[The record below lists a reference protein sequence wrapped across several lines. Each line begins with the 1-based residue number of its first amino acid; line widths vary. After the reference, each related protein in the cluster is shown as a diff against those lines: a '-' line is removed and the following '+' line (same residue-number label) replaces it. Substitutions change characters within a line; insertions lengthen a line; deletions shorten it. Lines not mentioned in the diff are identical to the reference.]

1 MARTISTRLE
11 LTGEQEFR
19 KSMSAVNAQYKA
31 LQAEIKA
38 VSAEFAGNA
47 TSQDALRAKN
57 EILGRSVQVVQD
69 KMSLLDGQLTRQ
81 REYLNRL
88 GDELTRVIAA
98 EGEQSR
104 AATQA
109 QNAYNQQAAV
119 VSRLEADY
127 SRTRAELS
135 NLNREMREVEEAS
148 RGAGDALANDVLAG
162 TAAWDLICTGIQ
174 ATTQALREAVQTG
187 MAFDSSV
194 SDIAATMGTTVASLE
209 ELRGFALDMGA
220 STAFSAAQ
228 AAQALNYMALAGY
241 AAQTSMETLPNVLN
255 LAAAGGIELAAASDM
270 VTDAQSALGL
280 SMEQTAVLVD
290 EMAKA
295 STKTNTSV
303 AQLGEAILTVG
314 GTAKFMRGG
323 TAELNQ
329 VLGLLADNSIKGAEG
344 GTKLRNI
351 ILSLS
356 APTEAAAKQLEELG
370 VSVFDAEGNMRRF
383 SEFFPELNRALSSLT
398 DQKQI
403 EALGEIFNSRDIA
416 AAQALLGVTVERWG
430 ELETAIDGAAGSA
443 QKMAE
448 TRLDNLA
455 GDVTLFKSAAD
466 GAAIALSDSLT
477 PALRGV
483 TQAGTGIMTFAG
495 EVINTFP
502 LAGQAVAGLAA
513 AGVTLGAGAVA
524 AAGGITTAT
533 GAVTAL
539 TAAMAANPFGLI
551 AVGVGAAVTALTGL
565 AHIIGNVKEEND
577 ELVES
582 LNASQAAYEDTKAAM
597 EGQGQSLME
606 SVSAL
611 ESLAAVE
618 NKSAI
623 EKEAMLALVNSLN
636 ESVPN
641 LSLAYDEQTD
651 SLNMTGEALRKLAQ
665 AELDR
670 QNQAEAVERMK
681 ELLLEEAQI
690 TDRLAESKTREAEA
704 EQELARVRAQIEIG
718 DYTDKLLEYE
728 QRLEQEQEQTEML
741 TGLLEE
747 NRAQQEALSD
757 AFDITAESADEA
769 ASSMSSAE
777 AGAEALSE
785 AVSALEESTLN
796 AVDAADML
804 SDALKEQEKEG
815 SLTLQTAKEL
825 IEAGYGAAL
834 AIDEE
839 TGAVTLNRA
848 EYTALANEK
857 IQEQIATLEAAK
869 ASRVAAAALEVEKN
883 AAYNAGSAYWEAAKA
898 KAAQAAAGDTQAIDL
913 QIAALK
919 RAMNSLN
926 SYAGASETA
935 ARRSSGSSKQIKTQ
949 AQKDLEEYKTLK
961 AALDHEKNT
970 GLVEEEAYYRR
981 LGELRDQYLTSDAN
995 IDEYRKVTES
1005 IYKAD
1010 QKALEEQE
1018 KALQQREKLWQDAN
1032 DGILKLEEE
1041 FQQELS
1047 SRTKEILNSYK
1058 LFDEVPEQQ
1067 KIAAQELLK
1076 NLQEQNQAVETFYSN
1091 LDTLAGRG
1099 VDLSLVDS
1107 IREMGV
1113 GAKDQLQAL
1122 VDSSDEFLTQ
1132 YAEEYG
1138 KKQKFA
1144 NEQALKELDE
1154 LRKGTNEKILEQLDD
1169 VAGLYETT
1177 GPALGLSLAQGM
1189 AQGIYSGLPLVEK
1202 ASAALARAAETAV
1215 KEEEEIHSP
1224 SRKWRNLA
1232 GDMVLGMSEGL
1243 LSGRGR
1249 IGRDTRL
1256 LLSNANDAL
1265 AAAGR
1270 NYNRDVEAMM
1280 SQPKQRVTTGDI
1292 GELLAG
1298 AVNGMNSQSPGSAYP
1313 MVRDIT
1319 LAVDNRV
1326 LAQVQLEPL
1335 RQEAR
1340 MRPESLD
1347 DK

>member
-109 QNAYNQQAAV
+109 QNAYNQQVSV

-162 TAAWDLICTGIQ
+162 TAAWDLIRTGIQ

-187 MAFDSSV
+187 MAFDASV

-220 STAFSAAQ
+220 TTAFSAAQ

-241 AAQTSMETLPNVLN
+241 DAQTSMETLPNVLN

-403 EALGEIFNSRDIA
+403 EALGAIFNSRDIA

-430 ELETAIDGAAGSA
+430 ELETAIDGAAGAA

-455 GDVTLFKSAAD
+455 GDITLFKSAAD
-466 GAAIALSDSLT
+466 GAAIAFSDSLT

-483 TQAGTGIMTFAG
+483 TQAGTGMMTFVG
-495 EVINTFP
+495 EVIKTFP
-502 LAGQAVAGLAA
+502 IAGQAAAGLAA

-524 AAGGITTAT
+524 AAAGITTAT

-551 AVGVGAAVTALTGL
+551 AVGVGVAVTALSAF
-565 AHIIGNVKEEND
+565 AHAANEAKDAND
-577 ELVES
+577 EFLES
-582 LNASQAAYEDTKAAM
+582 IEAIKEAGAENTEAAAQSAETLRGMADAVIQLANSADLTKVQYQALQEMIQQLNASIP
-597 EGQGQSLME
+597 G
-606 SVSAL
+606 
-611 ESLAAVE
+611 
-618 NKSAI
+618 
-623 EKEAMLALVNSLN
+623 LN
-636 ESVPN
+636 
-641 LSLAYDEQTD
+641 LAYDEQTGK
-651 SLNMTGEALRKLAQ
+651 LNMT
-665 AELDR
+665 
-670 QNQAEAVERMK
+670 AEAVRDLAAAEGERLVSQEIAQTYNELLTQQMVLAQQIEEAEIELEKARAANSAAMK
-681 ELLLEEAQI
+681 ETVKNGERVIQL
-690 TDRLAESKTREAEA
+690 DG
-704 EQELARVRAQIEIG
+704 ELANAQSEAAAVVG
-718 DYTDKLLEYE
+718 KLRGQYDALGAE
-728 QRLEQEQEQTEML
+728 LEQ
-741 TGLLEE
+741 LESE
-747 NRAQQEALSD
+747 YPELASA
-757 AFDITAESADEA
+757 ADEA
-769 ASSMSSAE
+769 ESSMSSASVSAE
-777 AGAEALSE
+777 ELTENLEEQKNATKELAGAQ
-785 AVSALEESTLN
+785 
-796 AVDAADML
+796 DML
-804 SDALKEQEKEG
+804 SKALKEQTENG
-815 SLTLQTAKEL
+815 NLSLETALKL
-825 IEAGYGAAL
+825 IEAGYSAAL
-834 AIDEE
+834 AVDTE
-839 TGAVTLNRA
+839 TGAVTLNKDRYV
-848 EYTALANEK
+848 ELANAK
-857 IQEQIATLEAAK
+857 IDNQIA
-869 ASRVAAAALEVEKN
+869 SLEVQRQAANN
-883 AAYNAGSAYWEAAKA
+883 AAELYKEQAAVKRDASAYWDRAAGILA
-898 KAAQAAAGDTQAIDL
+898 SQAAEKEDSKAIEV
-913 QIAALK
+913 QIA
-919 RAMNSLN
+919 SLN
-926 SYAGASETA
+926 RLRSTLGQVSTAYTGA
-935 ARRSSGSSKQIKTQ
+935 ARRSSGSSKQMKTQ
-949 AQKDLEEYKTLK
+949 AQKDLEEYKALK

-1058 LFDEVPEQQ
+1058 LFDEVPERQ
-1067 KIAAQELLK
+1067 KVSAQELLK
-1076 NLQEQNQAVETFYSN
+1076 NLQEQNHAVENFYVN
-1091 LDTLAGRG
+1091 LETLAGRG

-1169 VAGLYETT
+1169 VAKLYETT
-1177 GPALGLSLAQGM
+1177 GPELGLSLAQGM
-1189 AQGIYSGLPLVEK
+1189 AKGIYDGLPLVE
-1202 ASAALARAAETAV
+1202 S
-1215 KEEEEIHSP
+1215 
-1224 SRKWRNLA
+1224 
-1232 GDMVLGMSEGL
+1232 
-1243 LSGRGR
+1243 
-1249 IGRDTRL
+1249 
-1256 LLSNANDAL
+1256 AL
-1265 AAAGR
+1265 AAVGR
-1270 NYNRDVEAMM
+1270 SYNRDVEAMM
-1280 SQPKQRVTTGDI
+1280 SQPKQRVTTGDL

-1298 AVNGMNSQSPGSAYP
+1298 AVNGMNSQNSGGVYP

-1319 LAVDNRV
+1319 MTVDNRV